1 MKKVKIALPRA
12 NRSADSHSSLGL
24 VWYLLFIFVLQHIS
38 PRSIVIITIQCSTWD
53 TSLNPRIERKSRAL
67 ELDVWLGGLLVSD
80 FYFCLFNIL
89 FSSPMIVGA
98 RQRSVSLC
106 APQWPRLATT
116 TDQPIIVIVIV
127 IITIIDMFVITIS
140 VVVEALG

>member
-53 TSLNPRIERKSRAL
+53 TRLNPRIERKSRPL
-67 ELDVWLGGLLVSD
+67 ELDVGLGGLLVSD

-116 TDQPIIVIVIV
+116 TDQPIIVIVI
-127 IITIIDMFVITIS
+127 ITIIDMFVITIS

>member
-53 TSLNPRIERKSRAL
+53 TRLNPRIEQKSRPL
-67 ELDVWLGGLLVSD
+67 ELDVGL
-80 FYFCLFNIL
+80 
-89 FSSPMIVGA
+89 
-98 RQRSVSLC
+98 
-106 APQWPRLATT
+106 
-116 TDQPIIVIVIV
+116 
-127 IITIIDMFVITIS
+127 
-140 VVVEALG
+140 

>member
-1 MKKVKIALPRA
+1 
-12 NRSADSHSSLGL
+12 
-24 VWYLLFIFVLQHIS
+24 
-38 PRSIVIITIQCSTWD
+38 
-53 TSLNPRIERKSRAL
+53 
-67 ELDVWLGGLLVSD
+67 
-80 FYFCLFNIL
+80 
-89 FSSPMIVGA
+89 MIVGA

-116 TDQPIIVIVIV
+116 TDQPIIVIVILIL